1 MASDLKKS
9 PFMGHLIKM
18 TIQDQDQRDEMT
30 SHLNFLTQVQDH
42 MNQQGGKKIMN
53 TFSHMHVLAHQTE
66 AQERSKIMSTF
77 NFMTAKVHEE
87 KESLEFYQSMGASM
101 GVF

>member
-1 MASDLKKS
+1 MKQS

-18 TIQDQDQRDEMT
+18 TIQEQDQQDEIMGNL
-30 SHLNFLTQVQDH
+30 HLLAQVQDH
-42 MNQQGGKKIMN
+42 MNQNSGKKIMN

-66 AQERSKIMSTF
+66 AQERSKIISTL
-77 NFMTAKVHEE
+77 NFMTAKANEE